1 MTQANIDTAEINL
14 QQFTDAITQLK
25 KPTTYLTLENFDQF
39 VANNQQEK
47 ILEIIKKIPPTV
59 SQLKLSNNCDLD
71 IITYAKTQADLPL
84 PPTTFSARLEKIKKK
99 VYPID
104 KVL

>member
-1 MTQANIDTAEINL
+1 MTDANINTAEMNL

-25 KPTTYLTLENFDQF
+25 KHTTHLTLENFDQF
-39 VANNQQEK
+39 VAKNEQEK

-71 IITYAKTQADLPL
+71 IITYAKTLADLPL
-84 PPTTFSARLEKIKKK
+84 PPTTNSL
-99 VYPID
+99 D
-104 KVL
+104 M